1 MTDLSLIILPI
12 AAAGDS
18 SLFLLHGGGL
28 GGAVGISFPAKLH
41 RK

>member
-12 AAAGDS
+12 ASAGDS

-28 GGAVGISFPAKLH
+28 VGAVVISFPAKH
-41 RK
+41 HCK